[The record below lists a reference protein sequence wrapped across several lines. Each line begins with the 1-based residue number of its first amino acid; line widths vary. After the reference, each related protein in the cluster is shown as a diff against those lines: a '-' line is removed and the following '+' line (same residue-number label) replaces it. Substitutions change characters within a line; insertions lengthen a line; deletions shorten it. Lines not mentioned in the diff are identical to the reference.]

1 MQQKPVTMEA
11 PHPEATV
18 RRCLYRDLDQLL
30 LIYNYHIS
38 HTTASLELDT
48 ISILNM
54 QQLYNSVLD
63 EELPFLVVT
72 VSNTHEPTNN
82 KEDVLGYAYARYF
95 RGMPGTVEIFIY
107 LDPDATGQG
116 AGKNLLAVLIG
127 MLKAS
132 VRPGT
137 DRQHGIRE
145 ALAVVPEDEGR
156 GASKHSTS

>member
-1 MQQKPVTMEA
+1 
-11 PHPEATV
+11 
-18 RRCLYRDLDQLL
+18 
-30 LIYNYHIS
+30 
-38 HTTASLELDT
+38 
-48 ISILNM
+48 M

-72 VSNTHEPTNN
+72 VSNTHEPTDN
-82 KEDVLGYAYARYF
+82 KEDVLGFAYARYF
-95 RGMPGTVEIFIY
+95 RGLPSTVEILIY

-116 AGKNLLAVLIG
+116 VGKNLLAVLMG

-145 ALAVVPEDEGR
+145 VLAVVPVDVGR

>member
-1 MQQKPVTMEA
+1 MQQKPAMMDA

-48 ISILNM
+48 ISISSM
-54 QQLYNSVLD
+54 QQLYDSVLD

-72 VSNTHEPTNN
+72 VSNTHGPTDN
-82 KEDVLGYAYARYF
+82 KEDVLGFGYARYF
-95 RGMPGTVEIFIY
+95 RGLPSTVEILIY

-116 AGKNLLAVLIG
+116 VGKNLLAVLMG

-145 ALAVVPEDEGR
+145 VLAVVPVDEGR
-156 GASKHSTS
+156 GISKHSTS